1 MQFSAVLL
9 ATAASMV
16 SAQQFGIIAIRSGS
30 DIQNSA
36 VYSNGEKLV
45 IGGTYQSTD
54 YEVKDMLL
62 LANGKPVQFGN
73 GANIVDS
80 EGAGTRDIEVN
91 GQDYVYVPKFEWTAC
106 PAPEGADY
114 VYTVET
120 SSVCG
125 EAGIP
130 FAPRAMYK
138 DEAATEEKPAETE
151 AAPVETPAITEAP
164 VPVPTGGAV
173 VTANST
179 IVLTIT
185 DCGEGVECV
194 TKPQPQPTQV
204 EEAPEQANGAA
215 ALGVSAGIAGIAAVA
230 MLL

>member
-1 MQFSAVLL
+1 MQFSTLLL
-9 ATAASMV
+9 ASAASMV

-62 LANGKPVQFGN
+62 LANGKPVEFGN

-91 GQDYVYVPKFEWTAC
+91 GRDYVYVPNFQWHAC

-120 SSVCG
+120 ANVCG
-125 EAGIP
+125 DAAIP
-130 FAPRAMYK
+130 FAARAMYK
-138 DEAATEEKPAETE
+138 DEKPVETPAETE

-185 DCGEGVECV
+185 DCGEGTQCV
-194 TKPQPQPTQV
+194 TKPLPQPSQV
-204 EEAPEQANGAA
+204 EEIPEQANGAA
-215 ALGVSAGIAGIAAVA
+215 ALGVSAGLAGVAALA

>member
-9 ATAASMV
+9 ASAAAMV

-62 LANGKPVQFGN
+62 LANGKPVEFGN
-73 GANIVDS
+73 GANIVES
-80 EGAGTRDIEVN
+80 ESAGTRDIEVN
-91 GQDYVYVPKFEWTAC
+91 GRDYVYVPNYSWTAC

-114 VYTVET
+114 VYTVENDN
-120 SSVCG
+120 VCG

-138 DEAATEEKPAETE
+138 DEKPAETE

-185 DCGEGVECV
+185 DCGEGVECT
-194 TKPQPQPTQV
+194 TKPIPQPTQV

-215 ALGVSAGIAGIAAVA
+215 ALGVSAGLAGIAAVA